1 MSVDMKIRE
10 VINQKKKQFQ
20 SPTLHTKYVDELTLL
35 EAIKMKE
42 DLIPNPDRPLPDPF
56 RARLGLKLDETKS
69 KVYSEIEDIRK

>member
-1 MSVDMKIRE
+1 MKIRE

-56 RARLGLKLDETKS
+56 RTRLGLKLSQKCTVK
-69 KVYSEIEDIRK
+69 

>member
-1 MSVDMKIRE
+1 MSVDMKIWE

-42 DLIPNPDRPLPDPF
+42 DLIPNPDRPLPDSF
-56 RARLGLKLDETKS
+56 HARLGLKLNKLSQKYTIK
-69 KVYSEIEDIRK
+69 